1 MTTDDAAQIKQNV
14 ANFAYR
20 DQARWD
26 ELRDLFHPDGTIAVT
41 WYTGPIG
48 GFVEGSKK
56 MTAAGRAK
64 TKHLIGASRVT
75 INGDRAICDTDV
87 IIMARSK
94 LRGIEIDITSWARFF
109 DRFERRTD
117 RVWRVARRVAIYE
130 KDRMDPVSP
139 SVRFNLLDRMAGF
152 SRYPASYKH
161 LAASL
166 VRTGQKIN
174 NDIAEAGT
182 PADQD
187 LWRNARQ
194 WLDQTQERRAA
205 Q

>member
-20 DQARWD
+20 DQSRWD
-26 ELRDLFHPDGTIAVT
+26 ELRDLFQPDGTIAVT
-41 WYTGPIG
+41 WYTGPIH
-48 GFVEGSKK
+48 GFIEGSKK
-56 MTAAGRAK
+56 MAAAGRAK
-64 TKHLIGASRVT
+64 TKHWIGASRVT
-75 INGDRAICDTDV
+75 VKGDRAICDTDV

-94 LRGIEIDITSWARFF
+94 LAGVEIDITSWARFF
-109 DRFERRTD
+109 DRFERRAD
-117 RVWRVARRVAIYE
+117 RVWRIARRVAVYE
-130 KDRMDPVSP
+130 KDRIDPVSP
-139 SVRFNLLDRMAGF
+139 SFRFGLLYRMAGF

-174 NDIAEAGT
+174 TDIAEAGT
-182 PADQD
+182 PAEQD
-187 LWRNARQ
+187 LWQNARQ